1 MRRLI
6 IASPHRYPDLARL
19 WHRVVSQRIAPAF
32 ERAGVS
38 VETVIFR
45 DTRPEDFL
53 PENYPNTTLDSPR
66 SGARDFV
73 EFYDAAFSYGSDFV
87 FFIDADVFLLDGEW
101 VASFLSALDDPGI
114 SAVSFLQRAALPG
127 VYALLCK
134 AEDFRRLAAP
144 VLAATY
150 ENLAN
155 WPKALNRGPGEN
167 AALALQ
173 RLGKTIFNAHP
184 SADGKVADF
193 HGTTVIRASR
203 EMFAAEIGEAEFASL
218 VSRKRYFLMGA
229 YDNALLANAYEV
241 LFRETFAPGRNGESL
256 GGSFTIPALRR
267 ALATVTDESRRAR
280 LAEYFQRSNRALQC
294 LTTLEGIDCAL
305 PDVLPPGWPH
315 TITPQSITPQSI
327 KQ

>member
-6 IASPHRYPDLARL
+6 IAGPHRYPDLARL
-19 WHRVVSQRIAPAF
+19 WHRVVSRRIAPALK
-32 ERAGVS
+32 RAGVA
-38 VETVIFR
+38 VEIVIFR

-53 PENYPNTTLDSPR
+53 PENYPNATLDFPR
-66 SGARDFV
+66 PGARDFV

-101 VASFLSALDDPGI
+101 AASFLPALDDPGI
-114 SAVSFLQRAALPG
+114 AAVSFLQRGALPG

-134 AEDFRRLAAP
+134 AEDYRLLAAP
-144 VLAATY
+144 ALAATY
-150 ENLAN
+150 ENLAD
-155 WPKALNRGPGEN
+155 WPNALNRGPGEN
-167 AALALQ
+167 AALALE
-173 RLGKTIFNAHP
+173 RLGKTILNAQP

-229 YDNALLANAYEV
+229 YDNALLANAYEK
-241 LFRETFAPGRNGESL
+241 LFQEAFAPGRNGESL
-256 GGSFTIPALRR
+256 GGSFTLPALRR
-267 ALATVTDESRRAR
+267 ALGTVNDEARRAR
-280 LAEYFQRSNRALQC
+280 LAEYFQRSNTAMQR
-294 LTTLEGIDCAL
+294 LTALEGIDCVF
-305 PDVLPPGWPH
+305 PDVLPAGWPH
-315 TITPQSITPQSI
+315 SITPHSI